1 MKSAEDLEVFRKAH
15 QLALK
20 IYMLTGKFPDSEKF
34 GLVSQMR
41 RAASSINSN
50 LMEGSHRNNS
60 GEYRQ
65 FAGVSRG
72 SIGELKYQ
80 VLLSK
85 DLGFLDVNDYNTLK
99 DELDEIS
106 RMLAGLIKAL
116 EG

>member
-1 MKSAEDLEVFRKAH
+1 
-15 QLALK
+15 
-20 IYMLTGKFPDSEKF
+20 MLTGKFPDSEKF

-60 GEYRQ
+60 REYRQ

>member
-60 GEYRQ
+60 REYRQ

-106 RMLAGLIKAL
+106 RMHAGLIKAL

>member
-60 GEYRQ
+60 REYRQ

>member
-60 GEYRQ
+60 REYRQ

-99 DELDEIS
+99 DELDEIC